1 MSGPDQYAA
10 TEHLVPGAQRSRRF
24 GERARVSWVVW
35 GRVGHQRTRFHAV
48 DVSPRGA
55 KLRPRSLFPVGAPI
69 HLDFIKPN
77 GRHLHVSGVVWRID
91 SDGMA
96 VLFLGTI
103 PTGFDLAP
111 ER

>member
-1 MSGPDQYAA
+1 
-10 TEHLVPGAQRSRRF
+10 
-24 GERARVSWVVW
+24 
-35 GRVGHQRTRFHAV
+35 
-48 DVSPRGA
+48 
-55 KLRPRSLFPVGAPI
+55 
-69 HLDFIKPN
+69 
-77 GRHLHVSGVVWRID
+77 VSGVVWRID